1 MAELKYNK
9 DELIAI
15 RLNFVLPNVDVI
27 SSKVKRFIEYKE

>member
-15 RLNFVLPNVDVI
+15 RLNFVLPNVGVI
-27 SSKVKRFIEYKE
+27 YFQAKWNDS